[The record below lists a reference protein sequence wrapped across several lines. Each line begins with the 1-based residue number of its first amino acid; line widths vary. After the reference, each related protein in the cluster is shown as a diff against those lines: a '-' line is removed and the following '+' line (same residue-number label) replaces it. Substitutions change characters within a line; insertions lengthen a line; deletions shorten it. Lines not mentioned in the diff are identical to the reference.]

1 MATPSN
7 AGGPMRLLPER
18 WDSHITSV
26 KGVLL
31 ITMAIASGCQGI
43 FGMTWLKM
51 PVLAGMILYSIMI
64 TLSGTRVVRIFL
76 LLGLICIPLTF
87 TYVDDAWQVINEGT
101 VRAQL
106 FLSFFTAIMV
116 LREPAF
122 RSPLLQ
128 EAGKII
134 VRQTQMRRVLLLLL
148 GSHLF
153 GLMMNMGS
161 VVLLGSIAS
170 THNKKEGADEPDF
183 AQRQSALAIIQGF
196 VSTLMW
202 SPLSLAPIVVVS
214 LMPGLTSSTIISLGL
229 IGALLLFILSFV
241 VSQLEIWLRR
251 RQEIAVVP
259 EVSRPEANSFL
270 KILVRVLLL
279 VVTIFSAITFLS
291 MLASVGIAVAV
302 TLAIPFIAFI
312 WLLVQ
317 TGGDLGAC
325 LRGPVTNMIF
335 RTLPLQSSEVG
346 ILMVAGFMGPVL
358 VSLMPSAEIVTFLH
372 SHHVW
377 PGLIVLASFFAI
389 VVGGVV
395 AVNPLISVTIVLGVI
410 ADPIALGIHPV
421 FLAMSILT
429 AWAVASE
436 LSPFTGV
443 SLVTAGM
450 FGVKST
456 TLTLVWNRLFGIIT
470 LTICT
475 IIILIVGELTALPIP

>member
-291 MLASVGIAVAV
+291 MLASVGEPAASYK
-302 TLAIPFIAFI
+302 
-312 WLLVQ
+312 
-317 TGGDLGAC
+317 G
-325 LRGPVTNMIF
+325 R
-335 RTLPLQSSEVG
+335 
-346 ILMVAGFMGPVL
+346 
-358 VSLMPSAEIVTFLH
+358 AEIVTFLH

>member
-291 MLASVGIAVAV
+291 MLASVG
-302 TLAIPFIAFI
+302 
-312 WLLVQ
+312 
-317 TGGDLGAC
+317 DLGAC